1 MPKGASRKQPKVPQ
15 IDEPQYKDSM
25 VQIEDTLVNFC
36 EVGVQSEPVEV
47 DDASVDTKGLI
58 PSIAV

>member
-1 MPKGASRKQPKVPQ
+1 
-15 IDEPQYKDSM
+15 M
-25 VQIEDTLVNFC
+25 VQTEDALVNFC

-47 DDASVDTKGLI
+47 DDASVDTEGLI

>member
-25 VQIEDTLVNFC
+25 VQTEDALVNFC
-36 EVGVQSEPVEV
+36 EVGVQSEPEV
-47 DDASVDTKGLI
+47 DGASVDTEGLI